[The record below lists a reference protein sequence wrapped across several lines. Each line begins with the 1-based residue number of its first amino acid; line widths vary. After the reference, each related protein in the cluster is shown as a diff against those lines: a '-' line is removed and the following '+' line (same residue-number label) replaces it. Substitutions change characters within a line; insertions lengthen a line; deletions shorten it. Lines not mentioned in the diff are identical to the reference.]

1 MKTVITYGT
10 FDLFHIGHL
19 NLIKRLRSLGD
30 KLIVA
35 CSTDEFNNLKGKQTI
50 VPFAQRVE
58 ILKSIRYVDKVIPEK
73 SWDQKRQDIIRE
85 KAVIFAMGDDW
96 SGKFDE
102 LGDICQVLYLPRT
115 ENVSTSEIR
124 QVVTSLQSEK
134 LSELRRTIE
143 KALNLVN
150 RL

>member
-19 NLIKRLRSLGD
+19 NLIERLRGLGD
-30 KLIVA
+30 RLIVA